1 MTAPSKRRFRDG
13 VRVGEGDVGYVFDWS
28 AVWRPELWGWAILTT
43 LAYAIATILAGL
55 VIGLFGGL
63 AMLSPFRPL
72 RWLVSGYVQ
81 LFRCTPLLV
90 QIVWFFY
97 ALPIMTGIQIT
108 AWLAAGV
115 GLSLYMG
122 AFATE
127 IFRAGVMSIDR
138 GQWQASKSI
147 GMNYAQMMRYII
159 LPQAFRRMIPPVVS
173 QSILQ
178 LKNTSLLYVVAVPDM
193 MYAASQIT
201 ATTYRPLEAY
211 TFVAFLYL
219 IILYPLTVFS
229 KRLESRNDA

>member
-1 MTAPSKRRFRDG
+1 M
-13 VRVGEGDVGYVFDWS
+13 GYEFDWS
-28 AVWRPELWGWAILTT
+28 VVLKPGVWAHAIFVTM
-43 LAYAIATILAGL
+43 AYASATIVAGL
-55 VIGLFGGL
+55 IIGVFGGL
-63 AMLSPFRPL
+63 ALLSPFRIL
-72 RWLVSGYVQ
+72 RLLVSGYVQ

-97 ALPIMTGIQIT
+97 ALPIMTGISVT
-108 AWLAAGV
+108 AWIAAGF

-122 AFATE
+122 AFSTE

-138 GQWQASKSI
+138 GQWQASKSL
-147 GMNYAQMMRYII
+147 GMSYTEMMRYII

-211 TFVAFLYL
+211 TFVALLYL
-219 IILYPLTVFS
+219 AILYPLTVFS
-229 KRLESRNDA
+229 KKLELRND

>member
-1 MTAPSKRRFRDG
+1 M
-13 VRVGEGDVGYVFDWS
+13 GYEFDWS
-28 AVWRPELWGWAILTT
+28 VVWRPELWGWAILTT
-43 LAYAIATILAGL
+43 LGYAVATILAGL
-55 VIGLFGGL
+55 VIGVFGGL
-63 AMLSPFRPL
+63 AMLSSFRPL
-72 RWLVSGYVQ
+72 RWLISGYVQ

-97 ALPIMTGIQIT
+97 ALPIMTGIQIK

-138 GQWQASKSI
+138 GQWQASKSL
-147 GMNYAQMMRYII
+147 GMSYVQMMRHII

-211 TFVAFLYL
+211 TFVALLYL
-219 IILYPLTVFS
+219 VILYPLTLFS